1 MNPFQIS
8 EFTCWH
14 QSVMLAIG
22 KRIRRILRL
31 EREGRVVTAFH
42 RDGPAVRGDLLH
54 IRRSDVLTGGIV
66 GGGIGV
72 GDS

>member
-1 MNPFQIS
+1 MQKRPIASSHN
-8 EFTCWH
+8 TR
-14 QSVMLAIG
+14 LTRIG

-31 EREGRVVTAFH
+31 EHEGRVVTAFH
-42 RDGPAVRGDLLH
+42 RDDPAVRGDLLH